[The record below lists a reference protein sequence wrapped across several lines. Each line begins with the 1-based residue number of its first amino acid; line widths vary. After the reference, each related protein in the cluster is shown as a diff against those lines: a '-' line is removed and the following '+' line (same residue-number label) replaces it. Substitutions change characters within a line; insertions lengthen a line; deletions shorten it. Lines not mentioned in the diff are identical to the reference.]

1 MSGAVDLSA
10 VKARADAARD
20 TSGSPL
26 AGAGDAGASRPA
38 GEYVLEV
45 TEANFQATVERSTQV
60 PVVFDLRSE
69 RSSASAQLSPILSRL
84 AGETPGT
91 WVLARVDLDAH
102 PQLAQAFGVQSAPT
116 LVAVANGQP
125 VQALQDELAQVV
137 QRGMAED
144 ALREWISSLIDQ
156 LRDRLPGIAEA
167 ERAAPAAG
175 PEEAETPEDSRFTA
189 AEDALAEGDYAAAE
203 RAYQQILDAEPGN
216 EQARLALAQTQFA
229 GRTAELE
236 PSVVMRA
243 GDAPDDADLQCQ
255 AADYQ
260 IAHQDVEGGFNRLIE
275 AVRRSS
281 GADREKARD
290 TLLGLFELFPAD
302 DERVAKARRD
312 LASALF

>member
-20 TSGSPL
+20 TSGSPI
-26 AGAGDAGASRPA
+26 AGPGEARAGSPP

-45 TEANFQATVERSTQV
+45 TEANFQAAVERSTQV
-60 PVVFDLRSE
+60 PVVFDLRSD

-84 AGETPGT
+84 AGEAGGT
-91 WVLARVDLDAH
+91 WVLGRVDLDAH

-116 LVAVANGQP
+116 LVAVADGQP

-137 QRGMAED
+137 QRGAAEE
-144 ALREWISSLIDQ
+144 ALRQWISSLIDQ
-156 LRDRLPGIAEA
+156 LSDRIPGIAAA
-167 ERAAPAAG
+167 EGAAPAGG
-175 PEEAETPEDSRFTA
+175 PEEAEAPEDPRFTA
-189 AEDALAEGDYAAAE
+189 AEESLAAGDYDAAVA
-203 RAYQQILDAEPGN
+203 AYQQILDAEPN
-216 EQARLALAQTQFA
+216 DEQARLAQAQARFA
-229 GRTAELE
+229 RRTAELD

-243 GDAPDDADLQCQ
+243 DDARDDLGLQCQ

-260 IAHQDVEGGFNRLIE
+260 IAHQDVEGGFARLVE

-281 GADREKARD
+281 GAEREQARD
-290 TLLGLFELFPAD
+290 QLLGLFELFPTD
-302 DERVAKARRD
+302 DDRVAKARRN